1 MLDSRL
7 RTLACSTLLVAGCSV
22 LNSFDELG
30 EIKEAG
36 GESGSGGS
44 QAGTENG
51 GMPGT
56 DAGAPTTD
64 AGQGGAPVP
73 EGGTSSAGAPPVE
86 VGGEGGGGP
95 EPMALPGAI
104 VVSGTST
111 SDAGAGVLSVL
122 SPQSGKELRRDKV
135 IVPMLAYDGPR
146 DLWYLAG
153 IKDGMPMVEL
163 NMRSFNRVTN
173 EWVDAGP
180 GITLPLPADTA
191 ASGWV
196 ALRQRFAYLTN
207 AGGELTIIDSTDPAN
222 LVIQTKLTLSSKA
235 AGLIGS
241 FGNNPGGTV
250 NIVRTNTACV
260 ADSHCEVTLAR
271 VIIKATGTLME
282 EAAVSVGAVPNPNG
296 KAAWGANTVDGNDVL
311 ITPPLPSG
319 TDMGTLV
326 QLNPGTHAQV
336 QGSARSF
343 VLNSFQPRGF
353 AYDSCTGI
361 AFTAET
367 VAKVG
372 NTTIYAIPDGA
383 GSVGT
388 VQPPQ
393 AAQGVFFEPFTRTLI
408 VPFSSGV
415 NHDILAYN
423 LTGTASSPKL
433 TKRSVAQWSPP
444 TDLDPDLLAV
454 ATPYPANCQ

>member
-7 RTLACSTLLVAGCSV
+7 RIFACSILLVGGCSV
-22 LNSFDELG
+22 LNTFDELG
-30 EIKEAG
+30 DIEEAG
-36 GESGSGGS
+36 GETGSGGS

-51 GMPGT
+51 GMPN
-56 DAGAPTTD
+56 DAAGAPTTE
-64 AGQGGAPVP
+64 AGQGGSPVIP
-73 EGGTSSAGAPPVE
+73 EGGTGGAGAPPVE
-86 VGGEGGGGP
+86 VGGEGGGV

-111 SDAGAGVLSVL
+111 SDAGAAVLSVL
-122 SPQSGKELRRDKV
+122 SPQNGKELRRDKV
-135 IVPMLAYDGPR
+135 IVPMMAYDGPR
-146 DLWYLAG
+146 DLWYLAN
-153 IKDGMPMVEL
+153 IKDGVPMVEL
-163 NMRSFNRVTN
+163 TMRKFDRVKN
-173 EWVDAGP
+173 EWIDAGP

-207 AGGELTIIDSTDPAN
+207 GGSDLTIVDSTDPAN
-222 LVIQTKLTLSSKA
+222 LVLQTTLTLAAKA

-250 NIVRTNTACV
+250 NIVRTNSACV
-260 ADSHCEVTLAR
+260 VSSHCEVTLAR
-271 VIIKATGTLME
+271 VLIKATGTLME
-282 EAAVSVGAVPNPNG
+282 EAAVAVGAVPNPNG

-353 AYDSCTGI
+353 AYDSCTGV

-372 NTTIYAIPDGA
+372 NTTVYAIPDGA
-383 GSVGT
+383 GVVGT

-423 LTGTASSPKL
+423 LGGTASSPKL
-433 TKRSVAQWSPP
+433 GKRGVAQWSPP
-444 TDLDPDLLAV
+444 TDLDPDLVAV
-454 ATPYPANCQ
+454 ATPYPATCE